1 MFHFFNVIY
10 LNQYSNGVEIDKATI
25 VEVWKDWEGQRSND
39 TLGTD
44 FFLFSKSTFALL
56 IYSDRNVE
64 YAFMNEIGI
73 ANVTGS
79 GYRAILAAPWYLN
92 YNSYG

>member
-44 FFLFSKSTFALL
+44 FFYSLNLL
-56 IYSDRNVE
+56 LLS
-64 YAFMNEIGI
+64 
-73 ANVTGS
+73 
-79 GYRAILAAPWYLN
+79 
-92 YNSYG
+92 